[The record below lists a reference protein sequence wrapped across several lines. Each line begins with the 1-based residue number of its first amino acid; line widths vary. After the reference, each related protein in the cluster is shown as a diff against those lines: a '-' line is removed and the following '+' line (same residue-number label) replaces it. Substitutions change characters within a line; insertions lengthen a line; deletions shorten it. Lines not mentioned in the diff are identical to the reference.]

1 MCLQFTFCVQGVC
14 CKDYSPQVEEF
25 LDIYAVR
32 LMDVNCYLTLYI
44 KLFRFLQKSHQ
55 NDYIYA
61 KKQKKSKN
69 KKTKKKM
76 KKTATLIDLSTCAW
90 LFKGLTYKFL
100 LFSPTTRIY
109 IDPSLMFSSHFLA
122 SPSHCVSLFLSIIKK
137 KKK

>member
-32 LMDVNCYLTLYI
+32 LMVVNCNLTLYI

-61 KKQKKSKN
+61 KKTKQKKKQKN
-69 KKTKKKM
+69 PKKWRI
-76 KKTATLIDLSTCAW
+76 LLHWLNSLTCAW

-100 LFSPTTRIY
+100 LFSPSTRVY
-109 IDPSLMFSSHFLA
+109 IDPSHMFSSHFLA
-122 SPSHCVSLFLSIIKK
+122 SSSHCVSLSLSIKK